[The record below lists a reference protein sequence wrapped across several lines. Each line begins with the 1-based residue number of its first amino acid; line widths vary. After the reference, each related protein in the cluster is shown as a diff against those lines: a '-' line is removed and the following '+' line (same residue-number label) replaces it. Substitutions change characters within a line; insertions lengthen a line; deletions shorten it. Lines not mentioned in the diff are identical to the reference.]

1 MKASTG
7 KFILFFTAFQMLIGP
22 FVGLVLHGGERGFFE
37 NWSKDQT
44 FTRDYAVELE
54 KDPDRDFVILNLTD
68 IQLGDEALEEGGAMV
83 KRNTDRIVEATKP
96 DLITVSDFNAA
107 TNNRYAGDARI
118 EPAIASASAAIR
130 AYCGWHVAPV
140 LDCSITLDGEAGDIW
155 LPTNALASVT
165 SAKVGG
171 EDVIAIGTDFDGG
184 DGKMEIRRPA
194 QMDLLFD
201 VLKKKGLTQRQLD
214 KFASGN
220 VLRVMEECL

>member
-1 MKASTG
+1 
-7 KFILFFTAFQMLIGP
+7 MLTPWGYE
-22 FVGLVLHGGERGFFE
+22 V
-37 NWSKDQT
+37 D
-44 FTRDYAVELE
+44 EL
-54 KDPDRDFVILNLTD
+54 
-68 IQLGDEALEEGGAMV
+68 
-83 KRNTDRIVEATKP
+83 P

-171 EDVIAIGTDFDGG
+171 EDVTVTGSN
-184 DGKMEIRRPA
+184 RRGRVRLA
-194 QMDLLFD
+194 H
-201 VLKKKGLTQRQLD
+201 KTCGL
-214 KFASGN
+214 GN
-220 VLRVMEECL
+220 VAIDYVAGYDVAACPDLMGVVVQRVMASVAMATYGVSQETAGGVSISYSGSALSDLGSAFLPDSVKAALSTYRLVRSHAA

>member
-1 MKASTG
+1 
-7 KFILFFTAFQMLIGP
+7 MLTPWGYE
-22 FVGLVLHGGERGFFE
+22 V
-37 NWSKDQT
+37 D
-44 FTRDYAVELE
+44 EL
-54 KDPDRDFVILNLTD
+54 
-68 IQLGDEALEEGGAMV
+68 
-83 KRNTDRIVEATKP
+83 P

-171 EDVIAIGTDFDGG
+171 EDVTVTGSN
-184 DGKMEIRRPA
+184 RRGRVR
-194 QMDLLFD
+194 LEH
-201 VLKKKGLTQRQLD
+201 KTCGL
-214 KFASGN
+214 GN
-220 VLRVMEECL
+220 VAIDYVAGYDVAACPDLMGVVVQRVMASVAMTTYGVSQETAGGVSISYSGSALSDLGSAFLPDSVKAALSTYRLVRSHAA

>member
-1 MKASTG
+1 
-7 KFILFFTAFQMLIGP
+7 MLTPWGYE
-22 FVGLVLHGGERGFFE
+22 V
-37 NWSKDQT
+37 D
-44 FTRDYAVELE
+44 EL
-54 KDPDRDFVILNLTD
+54 
-68 IQLGDEALEEGGAMV
+68 
-83 KRNTDRIVEATKP
+83 P

-171 EDVIAIGTDFDGG
+171 EDVTVTGSN
-184 DGKMEIRRPA
+184 RRGRVR
-194 QMDLLFD
+194 LEH
-201 VLKKKGLTQRQLD
+201 KTCGL
-214 KFASGN
+214 GN
-220 VLRVMEECL
+220 VAIDYVAGYDVAACPDLMGVVVQRVMASVAMTTYGVSQETAGGVSISYSGSALSDLGSAFLPDSVKVALSTYRLVRSHAA

>member
-1 MKASTG
+1 
-7 KFILFFTAFQMLIGP
+7 MLTPWGYE
-22 FVGLVLHGGERGFFE
+22 V
-37 NWSKDQT
+37 D
-44 FTRDYAVELE
+44 EL
-54 KDPDRDFVILNLTD
+54 
-68 IQLGDEALEEGGAMV
+68 
-83 KRNTDRIVEATKP
+83 P

-171 EDVIAIGTDFDGG
+171 EDVAVTGSN
-184 DGKMEIRRPA
+184 RRGRVRLA
-194 QMDLLFD
+194 H
-201 VLKKKGLTQRQLD
+201 KTCGL
-214 KFASGN
+214 GN
-220 VLRVMEECL
+220 VAIDYVAGYDVAACPDLMGVVVQRVMASVAMTTYGVSQETAGGVSISYSGSALSDLGSAFLPDSVKAALSTYRLVRSHAA

>member
-1 MKASTG
+1 
-7 KFILFFTAFQMLIGP
+7 MLTPWGYE
-22 FVGLVLHGGERGFFE
+22 V
-37 NWSKDQT
+37 D
-44 FTRDYAVELE
+44 EL
-54 KDPDRDFVILNLTD
+54 
-68 IQLGDEALEEGGAMV
+68 
-83 KRNTDRIVEATKP
+83 P

-171 EDVIAIGTDFDGG
+171 EDVTVDGSN
-184 DGKMEIRRPA
+184 RRGRVRLA
-194 QMDLLFD
+194 H
-201 VLKKKGLTQRQLD
+201 KTCGL
-214 KFASGN
+214 GN
-220 VLRVMEECL
+220 VEVGYTAGYDAAACPDLMGVVVQRVMASVAMATYGVSQETAGGVSISYSGSALSDLGSAFLPDSVKAALSTYRLVRSHAA